1 MVLRWTKGAN
11 IQAEFTL
18 SSTPSPRL
26 LLMVGSKPVSLV
38 QFSILLGVDE
48 LCNAYS
54 VVYHLN
60 VICSGL
66 IPSVGVIK
74 GSGSATIK

>member
-1 MVLRWTKGAN
+1 MNGAGLREPIYKPTLHYPQPLHLDYYLWLDLSRLVLC
-11 IQAEFTL
+11 
-18 SSTPSPRL
+18 SSL
-26 LLMVGSKPVSLV
+26 CY
-38 QFSILLGVDE
+38 LGVDE

-54 VVYHLN
+54 VVYYLN